1 MWITD
6 EWTAVSTKLK
16 AEWKTFALAVGA
28 TIAGAVEAGAELGLQ
43 VPDLLSWCPDKV
55 KPYLLFV
62 FGLAMLWFRRYRPTL
77 VEQAPTVV
85 EAPVEPAQTE
95 TPPVASE

>member
-28 TIAGAVEAGAELGLQ
+28 TIAGAVEAGSELGLQ

-62 FGLAMLWFRRYRPTL
+62 FGLAMLWFRRYRPT
-77 VEQAPTVV
+77 VV